1 MYNNYLYH
9 HGIKGQ
15 KWGVRRYQN
24 PDGTL
29 TEEGKRKMNP
39 DKAIKKMSDSELE
52 TITKRLSMESQYRNL
67 RREDS
72 QRGRDAAKMALK
84 VIGTVGVASVGIASI
99 TVGKEALKSF
109 GTNLGKSLANT
120 VHDSVTAAMKNAAD
134 SAAKNIAEAPKNIAS
149 NVAKNI
155 SKAVNGNVTS
165 EQRSKAIERA
175 TQIGYDAAKKAMSQG
190 MSRERA
196 NAYANEVR
204 QKAFERILKEM
215 AK

>member
-1 MYNNYLYH
+1 
-9 HGIKGQ
+9 
-15 KWGVRRYQN
+15 
-24 PDGTL
+24 
-29 TEEGKRKMNP
+29 MNP
-39 DKAIKKMSDSELE
+39 DKVIKKMSDSELE
-52 TITKRLSMESQYRNL
+52 AITKRLSMESQYRNL
-67 RREDS
+67 RREDL

-165 EQRSKAIERA
+165 EQRSKAVERA
-175 TQIGYDAAKKAMSQG
+175 TKIGYDAAK
-190 MSRERA
+190 
-196 NAYANEVR
+196 
-204 QKAFERILKEM
+204 
-215 AK
+215 